1 MTAQHIPAREGAAM
15 EENARRAVIGT
26 AGHVDH
32 GKTTLV
38 KALTGIDTDRLPEEK
53 SRGISI
59 ELGFA
64 EFRLPSGRSAAIVDV
79 PGHERF
85 IRNMLAGASGIDLVM
100 LVVAADEGV
109 MPQTREHFDIVRLLG
124 VTKGLLVITKS
135 DLASP
140 EWLDLVKEDIDSLV
154 QGSFLEG
161 APVLPVSAVT
171 GEGLADLRRAM
182 DLLLDEVPLRDSE
195 SYPRLPV
202 DRVFT
207 MAGYGTV
214 ATGTLVSGMLRVED
228 RLEILPAKK
237 ACRVRGLQVHGRAVS
252 AARSGQ
258 RVAVNLAGVSRDD
271 VARGDTLTTPG
282 WLEPSRRIAARLSML
297 PGAPFSLRN
306 LSRVHLHYG
315 TAETIARVVLI
326 EKDEVQPGEST
337 LARLSTQQPVVVS
350 RGDRFIIRSYSPV
363 TTIGGGTVI
372 ASPSSHRRKSRE
384 AVADLLA
391 REKGD
396 PQSDLLLVMS
406 RPPYVYTA
414 SALGRKLGLTGEATT
429 AALKV
434 SEASGRTQRIG
445 GGHISTMVLDTLI
458 ERTMLATKN
467 LLIARPLRLSA
478 GKEEL
483 RNLSSPE
490 SDSRVFGLILGEAA
504 RRGLLSVSGERVSLT
519 APPTPMPERL
529 ERALR
534 EASRRLEVSRFSPPS
549 ADEIG
554 AGLDL
559 SPEENSDLIL
569 RLVES
574 GWAVRLSESLL
585 ISSKALD
592 EARDMLVARLAA
604 GGAITVGEFRDML
617 GTTRKFALPLLEHFD
632 QSRVTRRAG
641 DERVLF
647 SAGR

>member
-1 MTAQHIPAREGAAM
+1 MDEST
-15 EENARRAVIGT
+15 RRAVIGT

-38 KALTGIDTDRLPEEK
+38 KALTGVDTDRLPEEK

-64 EFRLPSGRSAAIVDV
+64 EFKLPSGRSAAIVDV

-109 MPQTREHFDIVRLLG
+109 MPQTREHLDIVRLLG
-124 VTKGLLVITKS
+124 VRKGIVVVTKA

-140 EWLDLVKEDIDSLV
+140 DWLDLVRDDVASLV
-154 QGSFLEG
+154 KGSFLED
-161 APVLPVSAVT
+161 APILQVSAVK
-171 GEGLADLRRAM
+171 GEGLQALRKAI

-207 MAGYGTV
+207 MPGYGTV
-214 ATGTLVSGMLRVED
+214 ATGTLVSGVLRVED
-228 RLEILPAKK
+228 RLEILPASK
-237 ACRVRGLQVHGRAVS
+237 ACRVRGLQVHGRPVETAG
-252 AARSGQ
+252 AGQ
-258 RVAVNLAGVSRDD
+258 RVAVNLAGIDRED
-271 VARGDTLTTPG
+271 VLRGATLTTPG
-282 WLEPSRRIAARLSML
+282 WLEPSRRVAARLLML
-297 PGAPFSLRN
+297 PGARFPLKN
-306 LSRVHLHYG
+306 LARVHFHYG

-326 EKDEVQPGEST
+326 ETDEVRPGET
-337 LARLSTQQPVVVS
+337 ALARLSTQDPVVVS

-396 PQSDLLLVMS
+396 PQSDLLLVLS
-406 RPPYVYTA
+406 RAPYVFA
-414 SALGRKLGLTGEATT
+414 SSALAKRLGLTAEAT
-429 AALKV
+429 ASSLKV
-434 SEASGRTQRIG
+434 SEAAGLIRRLGS
-445 GGHISTMVLDTLI
+445 GHISAAILDMLI
-458 ERTMLATKN
+458 ERISGAVKN
-467 LLIARPLRLSA
+467 LFATRPLRLSA

-483 RNLSSPE
+483 RNLASPE
-490 SDSRVFGLILGEAA
+490 SDSRVFGLVLSEAEE
-504 RRGLLSVSGERVSLT
+504 RGLLSVSGERVSM
-519 APPTPMPERL
+519 PGYSGVMPERL
-529 ERALR
+529 AQALQ
-534 EASRRLEVSRFSPPS
+534 EASRRLEGSRFSPPA

-554 AGLDL
+554 SGLGLGADETADL
-559 SPEENSDLIL
+559 VL

-574 GWAVRLSESLL
+574 GQAVRLPEALL
-585 ISSKALD
+585 ISARALE
-592 EARDMLVARLAA
+592 EARALLIERLNS
-604 GGAITVGEFRDML
+604 GASITVSEFRDML

-632 QSRVTRRAG
+632 QSKVTRRAG
-641 DERVLF
+641 DERVLYNP
-647 SAGR
+647 SR